1 MDGQQRF
8 EPARIAFQRFNSS
21 TPANEVIIT
30 LDWVCGLQRLGQD
43 REQDSLGLQLSQH
56 RRIHYAVQVAVEL
69 YLGDSFGP
77 LTLGHHSVGTCHSI
91 SRSRGKIGRGTRL
104 NGSTSSRRSVKPG
117 LRAM

>member
-1 MDGQQRF
+1 MKSQQRL
-8 EPARIAFQRFNSS
+8 EPIQVALQRVRS
-21 TPANEVIIT
+21 TTPLDEVIIA
-30 LDWVCGLQRLGQD
+30 LDRVRSLQRLGQN
-43 REQDSLGLQLSQH
+43 RERDSLGLQLSQH
-56 RRIHYAVQVAVEL
+56 RRVHNAVQVAVEF